1 MSADDDDDISS
12 ETSSAST
19 NGNEIKVESSSQ
31 KTGESGSF
39 SLDLESE
46 AGGDANAPREEDVSL
61 EVVSLESSSLPLT
74 EAQTIECMKA
84 FAVYDQTEDGKV
96 SLEDFAAL
104 LRSLNANLTD
114 EEIAKIVS
122 IMTTSDGEVDTAAFL
137 GIMAQMYESDVV
149 KTSFSKFDRDGDG
162 TISETDVQ
170 NAIKMLGENV
180 TNDEL
185 SDIIHE
191 IKDENG
197 KIGISL
203 YLATMLR
210 KRAARRKNIQENIS
224 RLQKSE
230 EILELKFE
238 KAMFEF
244 TSLDTNGDGIVTKE
258 RIAILLR
265 SLDPSITELE
275 ISEFIIRTSG
285 SDELVR
291 KNQFSAFI
299 REKIE
304 QDEIQCVFTQFAQK
318 DERIIINIE
327 DLNSAMEQLGIG
339 VSTIIELEEI
349 ARELSDVDGKIS
361 LGVFLSFM
369 AQRRRLAKEEIV
381 QQKHREPREYIGRE
395 IKRNE
400 GPRKGCQGRIISFQA
415 DLFTGTLLYMVLYEN
430 GDEEYLDIDEIHSQL
445 LPLNL
450 SKDNRTADRQKARMA
465 LAMHMKQRSSKFHRK
480 LVSEIEMAKTK
491 NRKKSKKLRSSRL
504 DNVKNLIKLTSFT
517 AKSHS
522 QADADG
528 TIKGDTIENAK
539 ASDKAKLRSFDID
552 FQPVVVSIIARF

>member
-12 ETSSAST
+12 EASATST
-19 NGNEIKVESSSQ
+19 NGNEIMAESSSQ
-31 KTGESGSF
+31 KTGDSGPF

-46 AGGDANAPREEDVSL
+46 AGGDANAAREEDVSL

-84 FAVYDQTEDGKV
+84 FAVYDQHEDGKV

-104 LRSLNANLTD
+104 LRSLNENLTD
-114 EEIAKIVS
+114 EDIAKIVS
-122 IMTTSDGEVDTAAFL
+122 NMTTPDGEVDTAAFL
-137 GIMAQMYESDVV
+137 EIMAQIYESDVV
-149 KTSFSKFDRDGDG
+149 KTSFGKFDKDGDG

-185 SDIIHE
+185 RDIIYE
-191 IKDENG
+191 IKDESG

-244 TSLDTNGDGIVTKE
+244 TSLDINGDGIVTKE
-258 RIAILLR
+258 RIAILSR
-265 SLDPSITELE
+265 SLDPNITELE

-304 QDEIQCVFTQFAQK
+304 RDEIQCVFTQFAQK
-318 DERIIINIE
+318 DEEIINIE
-327 DLNSAMEQLGIG
+327 DLSSAMEQLGIG
-339 VSTIIELEEI
+339 ASTIIELEEI

-361 LGVFLSFM
+361 LEVFLRFM

-381 QQKHREPREYIGRE
+381 QQKHLEPRKYIGRE

-450 SKDNRTADRQKARMA
+450 SNENRTADRQKARMA

-480 LVSEIEMAKTK
+480 LVSEMEMTKTK

-504 DNVKNLIKLTSFT
+504 DNVKNLIKLTSFA

-528 TIKGDTIENAK
+528 IIKGDITENAE
-539 ASDKAKLRSFDID
+539 ASDKAKLGSFDLN
-552 FQPVVVSIIARF
+552 FQPVLVSIIARFQ